1 MDTTG
6 RGGKPLNKNIVV
18 TTNDL
23 KNATTNLIVKGMV
36 DKLVTISPDRVL
48 LSGPSGEG
56 VSLEVLIIPEKK
68 YPFKVVEASPH
79 KGDNIKLSF
88 REIVTDDG
96 SLGYKLHVKNLKRVN
111 GRYADK
117 VILKTTS
124 KYQPTIS
131 VPVYGN
137 IN

>member
-1 MDTTG
+1 VDTTG

-36 DKLVTISPDRVL
+36 DKLVTISPDHVL
-48 LSGPSGEG
+48 LSGPAGEG
-56 VSLEVLIIPEKK
+56 VSLEVLITPEKK

-79 KGDNIKLSF
+79 KGDNIELSF

-111 GRYADK
+111 GQYADK